1 MATYAAMGHAT
12 TGIAAIFA
20 AAMEIPCALRG
31 EPQQVVVG
39 ASAVVDF
46 LGEIG
51 LGVDEVA
58 YVATPSDVPTEVIPT
73 VYGLREQ
80 TLQVSVWSPSQKL
93 EESARVYA
101 SRLRTRLRFPSVLAQ
116 LRALGVGIVRIADVV
131 TLDVEQSSRLRSG
144 AALDVTISYGVV
156 DADAPIEFIE
166 EAQVTSFDELG
177 AGQITSAG
185 GDVLGDSLQID
196 SLPEEP

>member
-31 EPQQVVVG
+31 EPEKAHVG

-46 LGEIG
+46 LGELG
-51 LGVDEVA
+51 LGVDEVS
-58 YVATPSDVPTEVIPT
+58 YVANPADVPTEVIPT

-116 LRALGVGIVRIADVV
+116 LRALGVAIVRIADVV
-131 TLDVEQSSRLRSG
+131 TLDVDQSSRLRSG

-156 DADAPIEFIE
+156 DADEPIEFIE
-166 EAQVTSFDELG
+166 EAQVTSFDEEG
-177 AGQITSAG
+177 AGQIVGAG
-185 GDVLGDSLQID
+185 GEVLGDPLQID